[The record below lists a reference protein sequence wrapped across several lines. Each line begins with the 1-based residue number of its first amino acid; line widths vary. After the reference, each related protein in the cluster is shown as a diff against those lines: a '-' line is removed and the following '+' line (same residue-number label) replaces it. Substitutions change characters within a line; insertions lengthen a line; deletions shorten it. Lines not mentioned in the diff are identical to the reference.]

1 MGVLKLAVVVAVIAG
16 LTVNLW
22 TRRGL
27 RRGKKEA
34 LNEMHQSV
42 RARSAAYGDAL
53 MIQCLVMVIC
63 LLMNVPSEVLGV
75 LLAGVVLTV
84 AAFWMRHKV
93 LA

>member
-1 MGVLKLAVVVAVIAG
+1 
-16 LTVNLW
+16 
-22 TRRGL
+22 
-27 RRGKKEA
+27 
-34 LNEMHQSV
+34 
-42 RARSAAYGDAL
+42 